1 MNKNEVDIQEMQW
14 RFWNG
19 FIWLPT
25 ETSVGATAHSN
36 GRYIAVKQIIFLKT
50 DRQLPASRYEVCSM
64 ELANRLGSSGSPVNG
79 VHLRWAVPLS
89 AAQ

>member
-1 MNKNEVDIQEMQW
+1 M
-14 RFWNG
+14 
-19 FIWLPT
+19 
-25 ETSVGATAHSN
+25 GATAHSN

-79 VHLRWAVPLS
+79 VHLR
-89 AAQ
+89 